1 MGQIFS
7 LFVKTS
13 MKAGS
18 NVAILELYCSPLFRF
33 SVANYGYLRST
44 ESKTMS
50 K

>member
-18 NVAILELYCSPLFRF
+18 NVAILKLYCSPLFRF
-33 SVANYGYLRST
+33 SVANYGYLGLK
-44 ESKTMS
+44 ECKTVP